1 MCICIYA
8 YSWQYNCNRVW
19 YKAQFIWRMNNN
31 ILFIS
36 FSRLTRYFCEI
47 FSGSF
52 CWIRIEC
59 VRVECFGWIC
69 ILPLCWRVIVWILRL
84 TLSFEREIGRKTFEV
99 RKKFDKHNGENFEF
113 FKTVKFNSNSTNY
126 KSALK
131 IINIVSLAQCYCYS
145 ISLP

>member
-19 YKAQFIWRMNNN
+19 YKAQFIWRMNSN

-36 FSRLTRYFCEI
+36 FSRLMRYFCEI

-84 TLSFEREIGRKTFEV
+84 TLSFEREIGRKLLKWGKNLINIME
-99 RKKFDKHNGENFEF
+99 KILNF
-113 FKTVKFNSNSTNY
+113 
-126 KSALK
+126 LK
-131 IINIVSLAQCYCYS
+131 PLNLIQILQIINLRWK
-145 ISLP
+145 L